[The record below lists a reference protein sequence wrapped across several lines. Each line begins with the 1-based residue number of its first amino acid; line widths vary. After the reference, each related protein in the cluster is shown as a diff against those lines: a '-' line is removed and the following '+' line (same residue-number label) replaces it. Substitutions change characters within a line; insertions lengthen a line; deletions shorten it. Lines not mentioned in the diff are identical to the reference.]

1 MVVKEWPV
9 IPKRRQRSVYI
20 APQPTL
26 SFLALFLIFL
36 ALIGG
41 LSAVELGSPPP
52 GSDNPN
58 FPGIT
63 LELPAAAEVAL
74 QQAGQ
79 AFPAAAAG
87 FSAYYRVANNGGY
100 SLDKAAYA
108 AP

>member
-9 IPKRRQRSVYI
+9 IPKRRQRLVYI

-26 SFLALFLIFL
+26 SFLALFL

-41 LSAVELGSPPP
+41 LSAVELGSPAP
-52 GSDNPN
+52 GSDNAD

-63 LELPAAAEVAL
+63 LELPAAAGVAL